1 VDLPAVEQLIPAAPE
16 RFAEGD
22 AFLAGGTWLFSE
34 PQPGVRRLHDLTALG
49 WPAIT
54 ASAVG
59 MELAATCTF
68 AELAAYRG
76 PSHWPATRVFRPCCE
91 ALLGSFKVWHA
102 ATVGGNLCLA
112 LAAAPMAALAVALDA
127 RCEIW
132 SPGGTSRT
140 LDAIELI
147 TGPGETS
154 LADGELLRAIHLP
167 AHALGEEVAIRQMSL
182 SPVGRSAAL
191 LIGRRA
197 ESGALTL
204 TVTAAVPR
212 PVRIRF
218 AGPPT
223 AAELGAAL
231 QPISAHPYD
240 DVHGD
245 PRWRAHLIGLLGE
258 EIRAELESRG

>member
-1 VDLPAVEQLIPAAPE
+1 V
-16 RFAEGD
+16 
-22 AFLAGGTWLFSE
+22 
-34 PQPGVRRLHDLTALG
+34 
-49 WPAIT
+49 
-54 ASAVG
+54 
-59 MELAATCTF
+59 
-68 AELAAYRG
+68 Y
-76 PSHWPATRVFRPCCE
+76 
-91 ALLGSFKVWHA
+91 
-102 ATVGGNLCLA
+102 
-112 LAAAPMAALAVALDA
+112 
-127 RCEIW
+127 
-132 SPGGTSRT
+132 
-140 LDAIELI
+140 
-147 TGPGETS
+147 
-154 LADGELLRAIHLP
+154 
-167 AHALGEEVAIRQMSL
+167 ALGEEVAIRQASL